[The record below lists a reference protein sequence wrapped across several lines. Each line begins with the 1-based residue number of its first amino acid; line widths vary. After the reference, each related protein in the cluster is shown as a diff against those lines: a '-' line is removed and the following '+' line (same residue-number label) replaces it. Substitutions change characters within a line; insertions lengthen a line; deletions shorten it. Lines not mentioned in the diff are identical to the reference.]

1 MTFDFKSKE
10 SIPKGLVQIGS
21 TYYNHIDIPVLIVI
35 ALLWY
40 NDQIIKRIFTVT
52 SSSNKQDTS
61 YVIDS
66 INYILGLF
74 FIEYIFF

>member
-1 MTFDFKSKE
+1 VTFDFNSKE